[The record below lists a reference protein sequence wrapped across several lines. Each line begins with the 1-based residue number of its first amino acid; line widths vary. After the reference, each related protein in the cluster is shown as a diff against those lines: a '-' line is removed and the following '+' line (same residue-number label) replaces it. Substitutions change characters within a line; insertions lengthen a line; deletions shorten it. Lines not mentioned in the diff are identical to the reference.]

1 MGATSFNAN
10 ERQQDSTPYVP
21 TGQPKVLTDDASSHQ
36 VRPAGAGAS
45 EVRENVDFQST
56 AEHPQATQGGADA
69 RLAHDATHTTAGEP
83 LLEPA
88 TPRQDSGSSSAVGDS
103 VFGMI
108 ADLFK
113 DSSAPHVTIGGAA
126 NDMSVDDEEDAFSYY
141 SPPAPKSAASSTS
154 VASSTPTDATA
165 ALTST
170 SAITSSTQLSADQL
184 SQISNLFSKFTTG
197 TRVYQA
203 ITSLLSSNTALTA
216 DQKAALQAVA
226 DKIATKNA
234 TGVDEAL
241 ESEDASIIQ
250 AELESIY
257 GGSDAGVQELLGQV
271 ATGVA
276 GLNKQFNADILSGQ
290 PDVVLN
296 ALTAKAD
303 LDHSKL
309 SPAEKQSAAAYL
321 KMMMLAL
328 VFIGQLRQIVSESEG
343 AFAREQSEGKIA
355 TSKQMSEMAIAK
367 FGTNIADL
375 KNNLQ
380 KNLDAIDSAESAS
393 KKKKLWGWLGPVII
407 ALTTIVAIAISVGTI
422 GTATPGAMAM
432 LAAVIA
438 ATTAL
443 ATIEIADQTT
453 GFLTNALQ
461 KAGLNAAEIAAVK
474 FAMNFMVVVA
484 SCGTAAGVVVAQMG
498 ETVAIQAVKAAI
510 ALAMQSLFS
519 SGLVTMGF
527 TAAIKAA
534 GGNDEQQMIGAIV
547 GTVLLMFLMIATMS
561 KGVDVM
567 AKDSTWIA
575 QEGAQ
580 SGAAASKSAQAA
592 DELQMNEIEESARA
606 DAAGEEPRDVGS
618 ASGAAAGAA
627 VDANSAADESLKAS
641 ERAADS
647 FLQKVARGMKAA
659 FEEAM
664 ADKPAT
670 LVRALSHIS
679 KMMQLAASA
688 MQAQSKLAEAAS
700 DTSLAAL
707 STVQGQLDIQMAGL
721 NACFTYI
728 SKNMLPG
735 FDKQMSD
742 IVGSNGQGG
751 DIPDITNFM
760 QEMLKLMQ
768 STIKSDSTIAT
779 NLSRLK
785 GRG

>member
-21 TGQPKVLTDDASSHQ
+21 TGQPKVLTDDAASHQ
-36 VRPAGAGAS
+36 VRSAGAGAT

-69 RLAHDATHTTAGEP
+69 RLAHDVTHTTISDP
-83 LLEPA
+83 LL
-88 TPRQDSGSSSAVGDS
+88 DSGHSRTDPGSGFVADESI
-103 VFGMI
+103 FGLLSL
-108 ADLFK
+108 LFK
-113 DSSAPHVTIGGAA
+113 DSLVTHAA
-126 NDMSVDDEEDAFSYY
+126 TDDVASDMSVTDEEDDFSYY
-141 SPPAPKSAASSTS
+141 HPPTPKRVTGA
-154 VASSTPTDATA
+154 TPTA
-165 ALTST
+165 AAAELDST
-170 SAITSSTQLSADQL
+170 SAVTSSTTLSTDQL
-184 SQISNLFSKFTTG
+184 SQVSNLFSKFTTG
-197 TRVYQA
+197 SRVYQA
-203 ITSLLSSNTALTA
+203 IVSFLSSNTTLTVE
-216 DQKAALQAVA
+216 QKAALQDVA
-226 DKIATKNA
+226 NKIATKNA
-234 TGVDEAL
+234 AGIDEAL
-241 ESEDASIIQ
+241 ESEDTSVIQ

-257 GGSDAGVQELLGQV
+257 GGSDTGIQELLGQV

-276 GLNKQFNADILSGQ
+276 ALNIQFNADISSGK

-296 ALTAKAD
+296 ALNAKAD
-303 LDHSKL
+303 INNSRL
-309 SPAEKQSAAAYL
+309 SPSERDSAASYL

-328 VFIGQLRQIVSESEG
+328 VFIGQLRQLVTESEG
-343 AFAREQSEGKIA
+343 TFAREQSEGKIA
-355 TSKQMSEMAIAK
+355 TSKQMGEMAVAK
-367 FGTNIADL
+367 FATTIADL

-380 KNLDAIDSAESAS
+380 KNLDAIDAAEAAS

-432 LAAVIA
+432 LAAVVA

-453 GFLTNALQ
+453 GFLTNALE
-461 KAGLNAAEIAAVK
+461 KAGLNAAQIAAVK
-474 FAMNFMVVVA
+474 CAMNFMVVVA
-484 SCGTAAGVVVAQMG
+484 SCGTAAGVVVCQMG
-498 ETVAIQAVKAAI
+498 ETIAIQAVKAAI
-510 ALAMQSLFS
+510 ALALQSLFS

-534 GGNDEQQMIGAIV
+534 GGNEEQQMIGAIV
-547 GTVLLMFLMIATMS
+547 GTVLLMFVMIAAMS
-561 KGVDVM
+561 KGVDAM
-567 AKDSTWIA
+567 AKDSTVIA
-575 QEGAQ
+575 QEGTK
-580 SGAAASKSAQAA
+580 SGAAASKSAQDAA
-592 DELQMNEIEESARA
+592 DELQMSEIEASARA
-606 DAAGEEPRDVGS
+606 DAAGVEPDS
-618 ASGAAAGAA
+618 AAAASGVAA
-627 VDANSAADESLKAS
+627 SAATDTNRVADEALKAS
-641 ERAADS
+641 ERATDS
-647 FLQKVARGMKAA
+647 FLQKALRGMKEA
-659 FEEAM
+659 FEKAM

-670 LVRALSHIS
+670 LVRALSHVS

-688 MQAQSKLAEAAS
+688 LQAESKLAESAS
-700 DTSLAAL
+700 DTALAAL
-707 STVQGQLDIQMAGL
+707 STVQGQLDMQMAGL

-742 IVGSNGQGG
+742 VVGSNGQGG